1 MPRAI
6 VVEVSEWPR
15 LHLLED
21 PEQTRAKNR
30 CPDIEAP
37 ALARSERTRP
47 LDLPQSMFRYLRGKE
62 TPKWKG
68 LRKDLRKK
76 SVAPRSEKETTG
88 KLRSQPP
95 RAPERPTL
103 QAFLAPRRG
112 MPEPEGKASKKR
124 EEPDSPTEEEK
135 AELRKRRAKLMESMR
150 QDHPDA
156 EIEERLPKRRSA
168 GTGFGR

>member
-1 MPRAI
+1 
-6 VVEVSEWPR
+6 
-15 LHLLED
+15 
-21 PEQTRAKNR
+21 
-30 CPDIEAP
+30 
-37 ALARSERTRP
+37 
-47 LDLPQSMFRYLRGKE
+47 
-62 TPKWKG
+62 
-68 LRKDLRKK
+68 
-76 SVAPRSEKETTG
+76 
-88 KLRSQPP
+88 
-95 RAPERPTL
+95 
-103 QAFLAPRRG
+103 